1 MARKVDVPDSARS
14 WAIALAACAINAL
27 MSGITRTTG
36 LLYVALIDT
45 YGVSR
50 FEANLP
56 FTMRNIV
63 RCLGGPVTG
72 ALGQRFGPRDVTL
85 IGGVFGSLG
94 IVLCTFAPNVIWITI
109 LWGGIHGFGVAL
121 GNTLSQVLVTQYFV
135 KHRATATGLAF
146 SGSCLGSFV
155 LPVLMEYM
163 LSQLGLSGAF
173 LVTGAIL
180 MHVLP
185 FALLLKEPSWIQRET
200 KGVAQTRVPDLT
212 TSQYVKEYPESKE
225 SQNVFTID
233 FKQRRSFGES
243 NRNQDNMEKN
253 CNSNSCSNE
262 NGIYNSIF
270 EDSTTNIN
278 EVYSYQGKEENNEQV
293 QNGIPEEEG
302 DKDSSSQHQKQETS
316 VRKALII
323 ILSDPVFHMIS
334 LSLGAFAMLIDPV
347 FTVIVDFIRDKGISE
362 TMAKYFISTL
372 ALGDLV
378 GRLGLGWVTDRNYM
392 TVPKFMMMMQMA
404 HGLCFMLM
412 PLIYNLYILFVVT
425 IIFGIITGAALVMF
439 PILIGK
445 YLPTVQ
451 SMAIGC
457 MPFFTGLLTLT
468 VPSLIG
474 YFRDEVG
481 SYNGMFFLT
490 GGASVIVG
498 FLWLLEPLLIKL
510 RKKLHKK
517 ESAKTTV

>member
-1 MARKVDVPDSARS
+1 
-14 WAIALAACAINAL
+14 
-27 MSGITRTTG
+27 
-36 LLYVALIDT
+36 
-45 YGVSR
+45 
-50 FEANLP
+50 
-56 FTMRNIV
+56 
-63 RCLGGPVTG
+63 
-72 ALGQRFGPRDVTL
+72 
-85 IGGVFGSLG
+85 
-94 IVLCTFAPNVIWITI
+94 
-109 LWGGIHGFGVAL
+109 
-121 GNTLSQVLVTQYFV
+121 
-135 KHRATATGLAF
+135 
-146 SGSCLGSFV
+146 
-155 LPVLMEYM
+155 M